1 MMAQRVSPWVLFCKG
16 VVTFQHLFPIRDLVF
31 YFSFLICCRFWDGKA
46 AVHLIPSALLP
57 LVPSLWPQ
65 EGRRGGRGRPLAS
78 ASGYLPQPQA
88 DGMLRN
94 MLSAVAGCLD
104 GCAAAA
110 ENDPC
115 HQPLAAPD
123 MVCVEE
129 RAKRK
134 RKKKKEKNK

>member
-1 MMAQRVSPWVLFCKG
+1 LGFVLQG
-16 VVTFQHLFPIRDLVF
+16 VAAIQHLFLIRNLVF
-31 YFSFLICCRFWDGKA
+31 FFHFSFSFFFISSCFLFAADGWKLVWDGRA

-88 DGMLRN
+88 EGMLRN
-94 MLSAVAGCLD
+94 MLSAAAGCLD

-110 ENDPC
+110 RDDPC
-115 HQPLAAPD
+115 HS
-123 MVCVEE
+123 
-129 RAKRK
+129 R
-134 RKKKKEKNK
+134 

>member
-1 MMAQRVSPWVLFCKG
+1 M
-16 VVTFQHLFPIRDLVF
+16 TFQHLFLIRDLVF
-31 YFSFLICCRFWDGKA
+31 FFAFISFLFFAADGWKLVWDGKA

-104 GCAAAA
+104 GCTAAA

-123 MVCVEE
+123 MVCVEKKE
-129 RAKRK
+129 QKKK
-134 RKKKKEKNK
+134 RKK

>member
-1 MMAQRVSPWVLFCKG
+1 L
-16 VVTFQHLFPIRDLVF
+16 
-31 YFSFLICCRFWDGKA
+31 FSFSFFFFISSCFLFAADGWKLVWEGKA
-46 AVHLIPSALLP
+46 AVHLIPPALLP

-88 DGMLRN
+88 EGMLRN
-94 MLSAVAGCLD
+94 MFSAAAGCLD

-134 RKKKKEKNK
+134 RKNKKIKKNK